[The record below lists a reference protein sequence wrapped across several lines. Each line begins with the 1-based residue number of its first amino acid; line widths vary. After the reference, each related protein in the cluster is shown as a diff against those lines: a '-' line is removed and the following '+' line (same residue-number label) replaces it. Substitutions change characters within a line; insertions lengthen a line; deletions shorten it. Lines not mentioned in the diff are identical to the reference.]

1 MASKKAT
8 TKSARKPAT
17 VPNTRRPKVA
27 KMAAAPARKEQRA
40 IKPAAKSAAK
50 PAVKPGAKVAAKIT
64 AKPPG
69 KPVVKVV
76 KAKAK
81 CVLDAKTL
89 QMIRDTLI
97 KTRDRLTGQ
106 ITALAND
113 SLKYIDD
120 TSSEDRTDDFDREFA
135 LNLVS
140 SEHDAV
146 FEIDSALRRIDERT
160 YGLCE
165 VCGCALERARLM
177 ALPFARCCVKCQ
189 SDTERGRSRYRP
201 FGESLAQN
209 VEAAQEPAE
218 AEETE

>member
-1 MASKKAT
+1 MALKTAKTKAAQKPAAVLKARHQEPAKAAAKPLRKNQAT
-8 TKSARKPAT
+8 T
-17 VPNTRRPKVA
+17 
-27 KMAAAPARKEQRA
+27 
-40 IKPAAKSAAK
+40 KPAAKPVEK
-50 PAVKPGAKVAAKIT
+50 PAKAVKAGAKS
-64 AKPPG
+64 
-69 KPVVKVV
+69 
-76 KAKAK
+76 
-81 CVLDAKTL
+81 VLDAKTL
-89 QMIRDTLI
+89 KMVKDTLI

-120 TSSEDRTDDFDREFA
+120 ASSEDRTDDFDREFA

-177 ALPFARCCVKCQ
+177 ALPFARCCIKCQ

-201 FGESLAQN
+201 FGESLSQN